1 MCKFRKRSWASP
13 RFDYST
19 HAQTDRTE
27 AKFLKQ
33 TQSGARVFAGSSRAV
48 AQLGTNPGDAGIFL
62 LPLNGHP
69 IGLVQSQPSNLM

>member
-1 MCKFRKRSWASP
+1 VDEIPA
-13 RFDYST
+13 
-19 HAQTDRTE
+19 ALV
-27 AKFLKQ
+27 FLRELNWV
-33 TQSGARVFAGSSRAV
+33 SFHR